1 MQLELRRPKAAKLP
15 AEKRANPRSP
25 SDTQRTYDVISQR
38 LVLRAERAGK
48 KSASSDD
55 LGLK

>member
-15 AEKRANPRSP
+15 AEKGANPRSP
-25 SDTQRTYDVISQR
+25 NDSQRTSDVISQR

-48 KSASSDD
+48 KSDI